1 MKVYVIGGGAAGLMC
16 AITAANNGADVT
28 VIEKNEKIGKKIYIT
43 GKGRCN
49 LTSATDFDGF
59 MQNVVTNKK
68 FLYAALKSFDSAKCM
83 DFFENLGLPLKIER
97 GNRVFP
103 ASDKSSDV
111 IKALSEGAKRAGVKI
126 KLNEKVTSLTV
137 ENGIVTEIK
146 TDKGSY
152 FPDKAVIC
160 TGGISYPLTGSTG
173 DGYFFAKSVG
183 HSIIEPVAALC
194 GLTVSGA
201 INSRGECV
209 PLEKLPKI
217 EGLSLKNVSANV
229 IDVKNGATLYS
240 EFGEMLFTRHGVSGP
255 IILTLSSKI
264 NRLNFDETRLSID
277 LKPALDEKKL
287 DERLLRDFEEF
298 KNKMLKNGLSE
309 LLPSSLIPF
318 VIALSGIP
326 EEKPLNSINREER
339 KKLLKTLKKLTFS
352 LKSTEDVSTAIVTAG
367 GVNVKEINPK
377 TMRSKLV
384 NNMFFAGE
392 VIDADALTGGFNL
405 QIAFA
410 TGYLAGKNVIEKD

>member
-1 MKVYVIGGGAAGLMC
+1 MKVYIIGGGAAGLMC

-49 LTSATDFDGF
+49 LTNATDFDGF

-126 KLNEKVTSLTV
+126 KLNEKVTALTV

-173 DGYFFAKSVG
+173 DGYVFAKSVG

-255 IILTLSSKI
+255 IVLTLSSKI
-264 NRLNFDETRLSID
+264 NRLYFDEIRLSID

-367 GVNVKEINPK
+367 GVSVKEINPK

-384 NNMFFAGE
+384 NNLFFAGE
-392 VIDADALTGGFNL
+392 VIDTDALTGGFNL

>member
-49 LTSATDFDGF
+49 LTNATDFDGF

-126 KLNEKVTSLTV
+126 KLNEKVTALTV

-173 DGYFFAKSVG
+173 DGYVFAKSVG

-201 INSRGECV
+201 INSHGECV

-255 IILTLSSKI
+255 IVLTLSSKI
-264 NRLNFDETRLSID
+264 NRLNFDGIRLSID

>member
-28 VIEKNEKIGKKIYIT
+28 VIEKNEKIGKKIFIT

-49 LTSATDFDGF
+49 LTNATDFDGF

-126 KLNEKVTSLTV
+126 KLNEKVTALTV

-173 DGYFFAKSVG
+173 DGYVFAKSVG

-201 INSRGECV
+201 INSCGECV

-264 NRLNFDETRLSID
+264 NRLNFDEIRLSID

-377 TMRSKLV
+377 TLRSKLV

>member
-49 LTSATDFDGF
+49 LTNATDFDGF

-126 KLNEKVTSLTV
+126 KLNEKVTALTV

-173 DGYFFAKSVG
+173 DGYVFAKSVG

-201 INSRGECV
+201 INSHGECV

-255 IILTLSSKI
+255 IVLTLSSKI
-264 NRLNFDETRLSID
+264 NRLNFDGIRLSID

-367 GVNVKEINPK
+367 GVSVKEINPK

-384 NNMFFAGE
+384 NNLFFAGE
-392 VIDADALTGGFNL
+392 VIDTDALTGGFNL

>member
-49 LTSATDFDGF
+49 LTNATDFDGF

-126 KLNEKVTSLTV
+126 KLNEKVTALTV

-173 DGYFFAKSVG
+173 DGYVFAKSVG

-264 NRLNFDETRLSID
+264 NRLNFDGIRLSID

-377 TMRSKLV
+377 TLRSKLV

>member
-1 MKVYVIGGGAAGLMC
+1 M
-16 AITAANNGADVT
+16 
-28 VIEKNEKIGKKIYIT
+28 
-43 GKGRCN
+43 
-49 LTSATDFDGF
+49 
-59 MQNVVTNKK
+59 
-68 FLYAALKSFDSAKCM
+68 
-83 DFFENLGLPLKIER
+83 
-97 GNRVFP
+97 
-103 ASDKSSDV
+103 
-111 IKALSEGAKRAGVKI
+111 
-126 KLNEKVTSLTV
+126 
-137 ENGIVTEIK
+137 
-146 TDKGSY
+146 
-152 FPDKAVIC
+152 
-160 TGGISYPLTGSTG
+160 
-173 DGYFFAKSVG
+173 
-183 HSIIEPVAALC
+183 C

-201 INSRGECV
+201 INSHGECV

-255 IILTLSSKI
+255 IVLTLSSKI
-264 NRLNFDETRLSID
+264 NRLNFDEIRLSID

-367 GVNVKEINPK
+367 GVSVKEINPK

-384 NNMFFAGE
+384 NNLFFAGE

>member
-49 LTSATDFDGF
+49 LTNATDFDGF

-83 DFFENLGLPLKIER
+83 DFFESLGLPLKIER

-111 IKALSEGAKRAGVKI
+111 IKALSEGARRAGVKI
-126 KLNEKVTSLTV
+126 KLNEKVTALTV

-173 DGYFFAKSVG
+173 DGYVFAKSVG

-264 NRLNFDETRLSID
+264 NRLNFDEIRLSID
-277 LKPALDEKKL
+277 LKHALDEKKL

-318 VIALSGIP
+318 VITLSGIP

-377 TMRSKLV
+377 TMQSKLV

>member
-49 LTSATDFDGF
+49 LTNATDFDGF

-126 KLNEKVTSLTV
+126 KLNEKVTALTV

-173 DGYFFAKSVG
+173 DGYVFAKSVG

-201 INSRGECV
+201 INSHGECV

-255 IILTLSSKI
+255 IVLTLSSKI
-264 NRLNFDETRLSID
+264 NRLNFDEIRLSID

-367 GVNVKEINPK
+367 GVSVKEINPK

-384 NNMFFAGE
+384 NNLFFAGE

>member
-49 LTSATDFDGF
+49 LTNATNFDGF

-126 KLNEKVTSLTV
+126 KLNEKVTALTV

-173 DGYFFAKSVG
+173 DGYVFAKSVG

-255 IILTLSSKI
+255 IVLTLSSKI
-264 NRLNFDETRLSID
+264 NRLNFDEIRLSID

-367 GVNVKEINPK
+367 GVSVKEINPK

-384 NNMFFAGE
+384 NNLFFAGE

>member
-28 VIEKNEKIGKKIYIT
+28 VIEKNEKIGKKIFIT

-49 LTSATDFDGF
+49 LTNATDFDGF

-126 KLNEKVTSLTV
+126 KLNEKVTALTV

-173 DGYFFAKSVG
+173 DGYVFAKSVG

-217 EGLSLKNVSANV
+217 EGLSLKHVSANV

-264 NRLNFDETRLSID
+264 NRLNFDEIRLSID

-377 TMRSKLV
+377 TLRSKLV

-392 VIDADALTGGFNL
+392 VIDADALTGGVNL